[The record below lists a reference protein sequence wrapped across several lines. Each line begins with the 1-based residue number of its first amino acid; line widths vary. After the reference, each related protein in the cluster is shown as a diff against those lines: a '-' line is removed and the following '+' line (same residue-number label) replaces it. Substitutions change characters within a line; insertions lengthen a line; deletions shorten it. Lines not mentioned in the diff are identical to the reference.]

1 MCNTFWCNSWV
12 ECNGTSDGMTG
23 LCVMSD
29 GVVCV
34 MRRGAS
40 RVCVMSAAMMSGV
53 CLPSAAMTGMF
64 SSALSGVA
72 WNQNDIYSIV
82 LAPQVAVKNPVYLS
96 GFTHDFLHM
105 SI

>member
-72 WNQNDIYSIV
+72 WNIGGDSQNSRMTST
-82 LAPQVAVKNPVYLS
+82 ASYL
-96 GFTHDFLHM
+96 LLKLQ
-105 SI
+105 